1 MFLNV
6 TFFKQIQ
13 RGWEKMSQPQLQPST
28 TGIPIMEQK
37 TRVASWTV
45 FYKKLAKN
53 KAALAG
59 GIIVIFVAILAII
72 APLIAPYD
80 PTHIEMTKK
89 LQGPSSEH
97 WFGTDDK
104 GRDILSRLLYGSR
117 ISLTVGLLSTLLGA
131 AVGILFGIIAGY
143 YGKWLDS
150 LIMRICDVLLAF
162 PGILL
167 ALAIVS
173 VLGAST
179 TNVIIAV
186 AFFAVPTFARIV
198 RGSTLSVKKLEYIDA
213 IRAMG
218 SNDFRIIFKHILPNI
233 VSPIIVQATLYIA
246 SAIITASA
254 LSFLGLGTQPPT
266 PEWGTMLAQG
276 RSYISQAPHLT
287 LFPGLVILIVV
298 IGFNLFGDGLRDA
311 LDPKTK
317 K

>member
-1 MFLNV
+1 
-6 TFFKQIQ
+6 
-13 RGWEKMSQPQLQPST
+13 MSQPQLQTNVGVPAKPYNAKAART
-28 TGIPIMEQK
+28 K
-37 TRVASWTV
+37 A

-59 GIIVIFVAILAII
+59 GFIVILFTLLAIF
-72 APLIAPYD
+72 APVVATHD
-80 PTHIEMTKK
+80 PVHIEITKK
-89 LQGPSSEH
+89 LEGPSAEH
-97 WFGTDDK
+97 WLGTDDK
-104 GRDILSRLLYGSR
+104 GRDIFSRLLYGAR
-117 ISLTVGLLSTLLGA
+117 ISLSVGVLSTLLGA
-131 AVGILFGIIAGY
+131 IVGVTLGIVSGY
-143 YGKWLDS
+143 YGGRIDTF
-150 LIMRICDVLLAF
+150 IMRITDVLLAF

-179 TNVIIAV
+179 INVIIAV

-254 LSFLGLGTQPPT
+254 LSFLGMGTQPPT
-266 PEWGTMLAQG
+266 PEWGTMLSQG
-276 RSYISQAPHLT
+276 RSYVAQAPHIT
-287 LFPGLVILIVV
+287 LFPGIVILIVV

-317 K
+317 N